1 MTMLKHNI
9 YRQENER
16 TKQSTM
22 NTPDFQEALRKG
34 MLTFHALFGVA
45 IKEANWE
52 TILSQAAEASG
63 VTCDW
68 APGSHVSGVD
78 LSLNG
83 KTFSCKSTRRNVSG
97 RVPPATI
104 AISSFRLTKR
114 SGSSGELIHE
124 IDVARNNY
132 DSYALL
138 LRESRARPGGG
149 EEIVA
154 YKVYSIPSSYLKA
167 GALCWAQAANGDWN
181 GKAAKVCDADANPD
195 SGPEEGEIVAAAAE
209 PEEGEIV
216 VALPPP
222 PPPPYTMKVVKTMS
236 CQLWITVPLAYI
248 QDCLVCEVSMKDAK
262 KICLID
268 IYNYIYPAK
277 TEIGTQTEEAAADA
291 EVAADE
297 VDEIADA
304 LTAMFAASLEISEDT
319 ESPAIPAATAAAA
332 PAAAAAA
339 AAVATRA

>member
-1 MTMLKHNI
+1 MD
-9 YRQENER
+9 
-16 TKQSTM
+16 
-22 NTPDFQEALRKG
+22 TPEFQEALRKG

-52 TILSQAAEASG
+52 TILSQAADASG

-114 SGSSGELIHE
+114 SGSSAELIHE

-132 DSYALL
+132 HSYALL
-138 LRESRARPGGG
+138 LRESRAQPGGG
-149 EEIVA
+149 EDIVA
-154 YKVYSIPSSYLKA
+154 YRVYSIPSSYLKA
-167 GALCWAQAANGDWN
+167 GTLNWVQAANGDWN
-181 GKAAKVCDADANPD
+181 GKAAAAAVPSAD
-195 SGPEEGEIVAAAAE
+195 SEPEEGEIVAAAAAE
-209 PEEGEIV
+209 VPEEGEIAV
-216 VALPPP
+216 PVLPPP
-222 PPPPYTMKVVKTMS
+222 PPAPYTMKVVKTMS

-262 KICLID
+262 KICLMD
-268 IYNYIYPAK
+268 VYRHIYPTKSEVA
-277 TEIGTQTEEAAADA
+277 TQTESEPEAAIVEPEAPADV
-291 EVAADE
+291 EADDA
-297 VDEIADA
+297 DEIADS
-304 LTAMFAASLEISEDT
+304 LTAMLAAASLEET
-319 ESPAIPAATAAAA
+319 ERVASATTAVAVAAAA
-332 PAAAAAA
+332 V

>member
-1 MTMLKHNI
+1 
-9 YRQENER
+9 
-16 TKQSTM
+16 
-22 NTPDFQEALRKG
+22 

-52 TILSQAAEASG
+52 TILSQAADASG

-114 SGSSGELIHE
+114 SGSSAELIHE

-132 DSYALL
+132 HSYALL
-138 LRESRARPGGG
+138 LRESRAQPGGG
-149 EEIVA
+149 EDIVA
-154 YKVYSIPSSYLKA
+154 YRVYSIPSSYLKA
-167 GALCWAQAANGDWN
+167 GTLNWVQAANGDWN
-181 GKAAKVCDADANPD
+181 GKAASAASTD
-195 SGPEEGEIVAAAAE
+195 SEPEEGEIVAAE
-209 PEEGEIV
+209 VQEEGEIAV
-216 VALPPP
+216 PVLPPP
-222 PPPPYTMKVVKTMS
+222 PPAPYTMKVVKTMS

-262 KICLID
+262 KICLMD
-268 IYNYIYPAK
+268 VYRHIYPTKA
-277 TEIGTQTEEAAADA
+277 EVATQTESEAPAAEVSAEAAD
-291 EVAADE
+291 VAADVE
-297 VDEIADA
+297 ADDTDEIADA
-304 LTAMFAASLEISEDT
+304 LTAMLAAASLGET
-319 ESPAIPAATAAAA
+319 ERPANATVAVSV
-332 PAAAAAA
+332 
-339 AAVATRA
+339 AAVAVAAVAATRA